1 MACGFA
7 EMVRDPVQVGVAGCH
22 ETSVPPV
29 LVPFDALLPVLRIV
43 HGTWLD
49 RRRRASNDDPALLA
63 RNCEGAYGPC
73 MSTMNISLPASLKSF
88 VDRQVA
94 SRGYGTSSEYV
105 RELIRRDRD
114 RQRLRGL
121 LLDGADSTPAAT
133 ADRAWFARLRERTQ
147 RRTTA

>member
-1 MACGFA
+1 
-7 EMVRDPVQVGVAGCH
+7 
-22 ETSVPPV
+22 
-29 LVPFDALLPVLRIV
+29 
-43 HGTWLD
+43 
-49 RRRRASNDDPALLA
+49 
-63 RNCEGAYGPC
+63 
-73 MSTMNISLPASLKSF
+73 MNISLPESLKSF

-94 SRGYGTSSEYV
+94 SRGYGTSSDYV

-133 ADRAWFARLRERTQ
+133 ADRAWFDRLRERTQ